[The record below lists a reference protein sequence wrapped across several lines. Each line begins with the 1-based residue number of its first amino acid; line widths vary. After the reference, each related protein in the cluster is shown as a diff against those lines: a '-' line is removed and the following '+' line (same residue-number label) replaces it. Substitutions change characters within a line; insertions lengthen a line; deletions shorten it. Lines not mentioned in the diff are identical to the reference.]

1 MDRVDLIP
9 MHILACCILH
19 NICLMKSDEL
29 DIEINVDEG
38 KEGNVADEN
47 VPLPGAAIAKRDSIC
62 QTLRMRHV

>member
-38 KEGNVADEN
+38 EEAHVVDEN
-47 VPLPGAAIAKRDSIC
+47 AALPGAAIAKRDYIC